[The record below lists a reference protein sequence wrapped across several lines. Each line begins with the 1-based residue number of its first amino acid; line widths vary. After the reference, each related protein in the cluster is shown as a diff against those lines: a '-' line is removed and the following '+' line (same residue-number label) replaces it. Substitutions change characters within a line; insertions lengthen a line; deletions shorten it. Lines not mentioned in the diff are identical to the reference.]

1 MQAEGLENAK
11 VTDSGVDDSGNTYQ
25 AGTVKSDGEKY
36 TWRVSVIDL
45 SEVYD
50 ISGLPN
56 TAFFVGI
63 RFSA

>member
-1 MQAEGLENAK
+1 M
-11 VTDSGVDDSGNTYQ
+11 
-25 AGTVKSDGEKY
+25 KSDGEKY